1 MGSRKS
7 SGDDWRTDGKG
18 RGGSCWGGRGGV
30 SAGLSAGGRGTTGAL
45 AGGSRVELC
54 GGSSSSE
61 LLGELADDDDELR
74 LTTGFLKFLASRSGS
89 SATKSSSSI
98 ASLASRGG
106 RIGCRSKA
114 AMISWMSFFRPSARD
129 AAAALI
135 TSRQNLDKMALVSA
149 SEILLDKIAL
159 VRFCQRDN

>member
-1 MGSRKS
+1 M
-7 SGDDWRTDGKG
+7 
-18 RGGSCWGGRGGV
+18 
-30 SAGLSAGGRGTTGAL
+30 
-45 AGGSRVELC
+45 ELC

-61 LLGELADDDDELR
+61 LLGELVDDDDDDDEVR
-74 LTTGFLKFLASRSGS
+74 LTTGFLKFS

-135 TSRQNLDKMALVSA
+135 TSRQNF
-149 SEILLDKIAL
+149 I
-159 VRFCQRDN
+159 

>member
-1 MGSRKS
+1 MFTVDTSLTLTSKS
-7 SGDDWRTDGKG
+7 VRTP
-18 RGGSCWGGRGGV
+18 GGRGGV

-61 LLGELADDDDELR
+61 LLGELVDDDDDDDEVR

-89 SATKSSSSI
+89 SATKSSSYI

>member
-1 MGSRKS
+1 M
-7 SGDDWRTDGKG
+7 
-18 RGGSCWGGRGGV
+18 
-30 SAGLSAGGRGTTGAL
+30 
-45 AGGSRVELC
+45 ELC

-61 LLGELADDDDELR
+61 LLGELADDDDDDDELR

-89 SATKSSSSI
+89 SATKSSSYI